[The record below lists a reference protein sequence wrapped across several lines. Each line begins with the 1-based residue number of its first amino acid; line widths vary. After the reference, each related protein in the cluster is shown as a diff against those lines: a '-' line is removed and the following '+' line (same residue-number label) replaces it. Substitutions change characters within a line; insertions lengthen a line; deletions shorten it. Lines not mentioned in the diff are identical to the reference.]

1 MTKNEHHHRPS
12 PQLTPQLPL
21 LAHRKTY
28 SPRLHALIHETH
40 ALFGTRRRA
49 DQPPGDLS
57 NLLRLLRSIVFSDV
71 NERLDSLAPGEVGYV
86 SVADEPN
93 FTIGI
98 FLLAPGATIPLHD
111 HPEMCVA
118 SQLVFGSVEIN
129 SYDYCDPANHLAR
142 VVDDHITC
150 HAPHTRT
157 LYAHSGGNLHT
168 FYTHTGCIFLDVMS
182 PPYAD
187 DRECT
192 YYRALPTDNPGMVQ
206 MQAFYTD
213 FEMLDM
219 S

>member
-1 MTKNEHHHRPS
+1 MSCAVTHDESR
-12 PQLTPQLPL
+12 LTPHLAQ

-28 SPRLHALIHETH
+28 SPRLHALIHEAH
-40 ALFGTRRRA
+40 ALFGARKTGL
-49 DQPPGDLS
+49 DQT
-57 NLLRLLRSIVFSDV
+57 NLLRLLQSIVFSDV
-71 NERLDSLAPGEVGYV
+71 NERLDFLSPGEVGYV
-86 SVADEPN
+86 SVADEPE

-118 SQLVFGSVEIN
+118 SQLVFGSVEVT
-129 SYDYCDPANHLAR
+129 SFDYWDASSLTAR
-142 VVDDHITC
+142 VVDNRVLC

-157 LYAHSGGNLHT
+157 LFPTSGGNLHT
-168 FYTHTGCIFLDVMS
+168 FTTQTGCIFLDVMS

-187 DRECT
+187 ERECT
-192 YYRALPTDNPGMVQ
+192 YYHAYELADGLFR
-206 MQAFYTD
+206 MQPFCTD